1 MFGSFTSAEI
11 ARWIT
16 EFYFAVFFM
25 SFFAQ
30 AFSIALYVME
40 SIGIYSIAK
49 RRQIKKPWLAWFPVA
64 NLWLMGSISDQYQY
78 VVKGRVRNRRKIM
91 LTMGI
96 LLIPV
101 TIFYAGSTFSTL
113 LEMAMRISGPSGDLG
128 EIQQMIPQL
137 ITMGVFAVATLVLSI
152 ALMVFQWMS
161 LYDLY
166 SSCIPKHNVLFLI
179 LSIFISATRP
189 FFIFFNR
196 EKDEGMPPRKADYTP
211 QDPTWQTN

>member
-1 MFGSFTSAEI
+1 
-11 ARWIT
+11 
-16 EFYFAVFFM
+16 
-25 SFFAQ
+25 
-30 AFSIALYVME
+30 
-40 SIGIYSIAK
+40 
-49 RRQIKKPWLAWFPVA
+49 
-64 NLWLMGSISDQYQY
+64 
-78 VVKGRVRNRRKIM
+78 M

-113 LEMAMRISGPSGDLG
+113 LEMVMRISGPSGDLG

>member
-78 VVKGRVRNRRKIM
+78 VVKGKVRSRRKIM
-91 LTMGI
+91 LILGI
-96 LLIPV
+96 ALVIL
-101 TIFYAGSTFSTL
+101 TIFYIGSAFSTL
-113 LEMAMRISGPSGDLG
+113 LEMILRIAEFDGSLG
-128 EIQQMIPQL
+128 RIGQMAPQF
-137 ITMGVFAVATLVLSI
+137 ITMGVLAVATLILSIVLS
-152 ALMVFQWMS
+152 VFQWMS

-166 SSCIPKHNVLFLI
+166 SSCIPKHNMLFLI
-179 LSIFISATRP
+179 LSIFIGATQP

>member
-1 MFGSFTSAEI
+1 MFGSLTPAET
-11 ARWIT
+11 ARWVT
-16 EFYFAVFFM
+16 EFYFVVFLI
-25 SFFAQ
+25 SFASQ
-30 AFSIALYVME
+30 AFSTALYVLE
-40 SIGIYSIAK
+40 SVGVYSIAK
-49 RRQIKKPWLAWFPVA
+49 RRQIRKPWLAWFPVA
-64 NLWLMGSISDQYQY
+64 NLWLQGSISDQYQY

>member
-1 MFGSFTSAEI
+1 MFESITPAET
-11 ARWIT
+11 ARWVT

-49 RRQIKKPWLAWFPVA
+49 RRQIRKPWLAWFPVA
-64 NLWLMGSISDQYQY
+64 NLWLQGSISDQYQY

-113 LEMAMRISGPSGDLG
+113 LEMVMRISGPSGDLG